1 MWILSWIPDWIFYII
16 FAIGIVGFTASLI
29 MRFIPVVYMYKPFIQ
44 IFSITLIAIGTYMS
58 GAISNEEEWK
68 NKVKILEIKIAESEA
83 KSQQINAQIIEKVIT
98 KTQIV
103 REKGKDIVQYID
115 REVVKQDTQCKISKE
130 TVSALNQAAEG
141 IEK

>member
-1 MWILSWIPDWIFYII
+1 
-16 FAIGIVGFTASLI
+16 
-29 MRFIPVVYMYKPFIQ
+29 MYKPFIQ